1 MKKGKVIL
9 MALALS
15 GATAL
20 YAGNGMGETPCDAKG
35 SKGMQCGTDMG
46 QGMMKG
52 QGPGM
57 MQGKQGKMHAKD
69 MRKRPNRMQRMM
81 QRMQKQLDL
90 TPEQQQK
97 IQAIMSDY
105 WQQMQSQMHKKR
117 GQGMGQGM
125 GKGMQARGMKG
136 QGRGMGMQGQGKG
149 MKRRMPLA
157 SVLGAEQFD
166 KAAFV
171 KMMEQRWAKKDARRM
186 EHRRVML
193 EHLSAAMEKV
203 HDVLTPEQRKKLLEL
218 SQQKAR

>member
-20 YAGNGMGETPCDAKG
+20 YAGNGMGETPRDAKG
-35 SKGMQCGTDMG
+35 SKGMQRGTDMG

-52 QGPGM
+52 QGHGM

-105 WQQMQSQMHKKR
+105 RQQMQSQMHKKR

-125 GKGMQARGMKG
+125 GKGMQARGMK
-136 QGRGMGMQGQGKG
+136 GQGKG